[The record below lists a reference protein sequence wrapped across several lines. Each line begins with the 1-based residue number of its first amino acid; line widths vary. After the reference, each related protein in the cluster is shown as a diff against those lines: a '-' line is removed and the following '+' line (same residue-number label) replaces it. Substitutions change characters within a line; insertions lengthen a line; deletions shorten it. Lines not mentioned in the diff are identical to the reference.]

1 MVFVGIFL
9 TFISISSYH
18 GGESYSD
25 EILAYV
31 ERRPITRS
39 LVLSFMRT
47 FGEKNFDSALET
59 IIDLFVVLEYASR
72 QNIKIP
78 QEQIDSIIEKL
89 HMKDISSVEKELQRN
104 GMTLQ
109 EYRDFIRAK
118 RISDEIFFQLVGS
131 NFITNKELQK
141 FFIKNKEKIEKDFE
155 KRFVFFL
162 ETSENDYNYDISR
175 FKRLGWV
182 RRDELSKIYDEA
194 IFSKQTTGFC
204 EIFEGNGRK
213 IVFFVKEIKS
223 PEFSE
228 IKDDPNFR
236 DYYIKEKYKEVF
248 GTWVDVQKQK
258 IFIKK

>member
-1 MVFVGIFL
+1 
-9 TFISISSYH
+9 
-18 GGESYSD
+18 
-25 EILAYV
+25 
-31 ERRPITRS
+31 
-39 LVLSFMRT
+39 
-47 FGEKNFDSALET
+47 
-59 IIDLFVVLEYASR
+59 
-72 QNIKIP
+72 
-78 QEQIDSIIEKL
+78 
-89 HMKDISSVEKELQRN
+89 MKDISSVEKELQRN